1 MIDFLKK
8 AFRDM
13 KNSATEQLEA
23 DKKSLA
29 AAKAESRADFE
40 TAKAMGK
47 PENVKKQLQEKREK
61 QISDAEEKIARAEA
75 RINSLKN

>member
-1 MIDFLKK
+1 MIEFFKK

-13 KNSATEQLEA
+13 KDSVAEQLEA

-29 AAKAESRADFE
+29 AARAESRADFE

-47 PENVKKQLQEKREK
+47 PENVKKQLHEKRKK
-61 QISDAEEKIARAEA
+61 QISEAEEKIARAET